1 MGRILAI
8 AAAAVLLFAGA
19 VWFAVKKPAPP
30 LGYAGIQFARLTQ
43 AATGRTPSLDRGAL
57 VADVEPGSP
66 AAKAG
71 IMAGAIVAA
80 IDGVTLRSAA
90 QGAEKIQSY
99 RVGESATL
107 TVHDGLGEKA
117 RAVALTFVE
126 APDPKLTQKYSVHPP
141 RTLAKEARKLPP
153 MAANAAWSNRLTR
166 GANID
171 PMKLNGFGNG
181 QCNGVA
187 PDQWRIVSFAP
198 DGSLFH
204 VAMPGRFQQ
213 ALIATVPMVG
223 NVRDTIRA
231 MLLARFG
238 SQANLAP
245 SQAQPHGFRLAH
257 FGNERG
263 GTGFV
268 VYRVQG
274 AKVQMW
280 IAAVAATEADW
291 SLPIA
296 GAVAFGL
303 NCGAAN
309 NPREK
314 TMAATSVS
322 AQCLAG
328 QCQDSDLAAS
338 YMATLKL
345 GYVHD
350 DKGRTYLVNP
360 KRDYWISGA
369 QGAGFYHQVGGENE
383 KLLPGR
389 TNNAR

>member
-1 MGRILAI
+1 MGRTLAI
-8 AAAAVLLFAGA
+8 AAAALLLFAGA
-19 VWFAVKKPAPP
+19 VWFAAQRPPPP
-30 LGYAGIQFARLTQ
+30 LGYAGLTFTRLTQ
-43 AATGRTPSLDRGAL
+43 AASGRTPNLDRGAL
-57 VADVEPGSP
+57 VQAVDADSP

-71 IMAGAIVAA
+71 IEAGAIVAA
-80 IDGVTLRSAA
+80 IDGVALRSAA

-99 RVGESATL
+99 RVGETVTL

-117 RAVALTFVE
+117 REVALTF
-126 APDPKLTQKYSVHPP
+126 AAMPDPKLTQKYSVHPP

-171 PMKLNGFGNG
+171 PMKLVGFGNR

-187 PDQWRIVSFAP
+187 PEKWRIVAYEP

-213 ALIATVPMVG
+213 ALIANVPMAGTV
-223 NVRDTIRA
+223 VQTIRA

-238 SQANLAP
+238 SEAKLAP
-245 SQAQPHGFRLAH
+245 SQEQPHGFRLAH
-257 FGNERG
+257 FGNARG

-268 VYRVQG
+268 VYREVG
-274 AKVQMW
+274 ANVQMW
-280 IAAVAATEADW
+280 IAAAAATEAEW

-296 GAVAFGL
+296 GAVVFGL
-303 NCGAAN
+303 NCWEAGA
-309 NPREK
+309 PHEK

-322 AQCLAG
+322 VQCLEG
-328 QCQDSDLAAS
+328 NCQDSDLAAS
-338 YMATLKL
+338 YLATLKL
-345 GYVHD
+345 GYVND
-350 DKGRTYLVNP
+350 GKGRTYLINP

-369 QGAGFYHQVGGENE
+369 QGPGFYHQVGGENE

-389 TNNAR
+389 TNVAR

>member
-1 MGRILAI
+1 MGRMLAI
-8 AAAAVLLFAGA
+8 AAAALLLFAGA
-19 VWFAVKKPAPP
+19 VWFAGKQPAPP
-30 LGYAGIQFARLTQ
+30 LGYVGLTLAPMTK
-43 AATGRTPSLDRGAL
+43 AASGRTPSLNRGAL
-57 VADVEPGSP
+57 VAAVDAESP
-66 AAKAG
+66 AARAG
-71 IMAGAIVAA
+71 IEAGAIVAA
-80 IDGVTLRSAA
+80 IDGQALRSAA
-90 QGAEKIQSY
+90 QGAEKIRSY
-99 RVGESATL
+99 RVGETATL
-107 TVHDGLGEKA
+107 TVYDGLGEKA
-117 RAVALTFVE
+117 RDVALTFAEV
-126 APDPKLTQKYSVHPP
+126 PDPVLTQKYTVRPP
-141 RTLAKEARKLPP
+141 DALAKDARKLPP
-153 MAANAAWSNRLTR
+153 MAANAAWSYRLTR

-171 PMKLNGFGNG
+171 PIKLVGMGNQ

-187 PDQWRIVSFAP
+187 PDQWRIVAFEP

-204 VAMPGRFQQ
+204 VAMQGRFQQ
-213 ALIATVPMVG
+213 ALIATVPLAGSVQE
-223 NVRDTIRA
+223 TIRA
-231 MLLARFG
+231 TLLARFG
-238 SQANLAP
+238 SEARLAP
-245 SQAQPHGFRLAH
+245 WQEQPHGFRLAH

-274 AKVQMW
+274 GRVQMW
-280 IAAVAATEADW
+280 IAAAAATEAEW

-309 NPREK
+309 NPRDK
-314 TMAATSVS
+314 AMAATSVS

-338 YMATLKL
+338 YLATLKL

-350 DKGRTYLVNP
+350 ARGRTYLVNP

-369 QGAGFYHQVGGENE
+369 QGPGYYQQVGGENE

-389 TNNAR
+389 TNVSR